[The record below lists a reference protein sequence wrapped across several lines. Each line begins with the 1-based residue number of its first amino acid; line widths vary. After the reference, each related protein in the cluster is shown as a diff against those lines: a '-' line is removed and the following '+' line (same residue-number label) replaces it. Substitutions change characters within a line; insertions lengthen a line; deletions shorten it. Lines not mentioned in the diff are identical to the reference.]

1 MPVTIKV
8 NGNSLVHKG
17 SGGVS
22 TATVPDVCKTPSPG
36 GPVPIPYPNI
46 SRSVTLANGTTT
58 VSADG
63 GMMIAN
69 KGSEFSSSIGDNPGV
84 LGGVTSGTFMKESTW
99 ILYSFDVK
107 MEGKGA
113 CRLTDK
119 KFQNH
124 GNTVDLAGV
133 LQPQVIAEG
142 LRLGILPE
150 LQHICDVKCDCQNAG
165 QGQIC
170 ITQKLWKE
178 ENDSLH
184 TTTIKAEPRYNMIP
198 DVPEVIPSKKVG
210 QRSTRS
216 LPSGSRAPDVVIV
229 HDGTKLP
236 TADNIKAV
244 VEIKLGKDTWQPGRE
259 ADYAEIAGGRDKM
272 VELNDSNCKCGDEE
286 KVKEK
291 VPVPLPVP
299 VKKRS
304 PFGLPSLDKV
314 VPVVATVGAIALVG
328 AALILLAPE
337 ALAGA
342 AAVAVIGLFVG
353 IPGKGGA

>member
-1 MPVTIKV
+1 MPVTVKV

-22 TATVPDVCKTPSPG
+22 TATLPDVCKTPAPG

-46 SRSVTLANGTTT
+46 SRSTMLANGTMT

-107 MEGKGA
+107 MEGQGA

-124 GNTVDLAGV
+124 GNTVNLAGV

-142 LRLGILPE
+142 LRLDILPE
-150 LQHICDVKCDCQNAG
+150 LQHICDVKCECQQAG
-165 QGQIC
+165 QGQTC
-170 ITQKLWKE
+170 ITQKLWAE
-178 ENDSLH
+178 ENLSGH
-184 TTTIKAEPRYNMIP
+184 TTTIKAEPRFDMTGPN
-198 DVPEVIPSKKVG
+198 VIPSRNVP
-210 QRSTRS
+210 QRSTRG
-216 LPSGSRAPDVVIV
+216 LPKGSRAPDAVIV
-229 HDGTKLP
+229 ADGTKLP
-236 TADNIKAV
+236 TIDNIKAV
-244 VEIKLGKDTWQPGRE
+244 VEIKLGKDSWQFGRDI
-259 ADYAEIAGGRDKM
+259 DYARIAGGRDKLI
-272 VELNDSNCKCGDEE
+272 ELNDSNCTCGDEE

-291 VPVPLPVP
+291 VPLPVP

-304 PFGLPSLDKV
+304 PFGLPSMDKV

-353 IPGKGGA
+353 VPGKGGA